1 MTTGRG
7 EGGTPA
13 RTFSMLFESV
23 SKEIFGMP
31 TATIGNVLVEVRK
44 QQSMAG
50 ETINAAELLGRLSEV
65 SRKLGDRVQVKAMVV
80 GE

>member
-1 MTTGRG
+1 
-7 EGGTPA
+7 
-13 RTFSMLFESV
+13 
-23 SKEIFGMP
+23 MP